1 MLSQLDDEGQNH
13 PIAYFSRKLLRRE
26 ERNSTIEKECMA
38 IKLGI
43 QSVFVKETIRGRDRP
58 SSIGVAALTEGEQ

>member
-1 MLSQLDDEGQNH
+1 MLSQLDDEGQDH
-13 PIAYFSRKLLRRE
+13 TIDYFNRKLLRRE

-43 QSVFVKETIRGRDRP
+43 QSAFVRETIRGRDRP